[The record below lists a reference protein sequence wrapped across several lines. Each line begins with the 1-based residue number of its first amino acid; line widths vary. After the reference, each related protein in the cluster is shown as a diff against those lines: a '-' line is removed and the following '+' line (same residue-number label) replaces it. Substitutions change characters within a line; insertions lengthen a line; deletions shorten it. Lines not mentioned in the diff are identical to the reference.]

1 MQNARR
7 IFPVPKRGKPL
18 YQPTEADRTTVL
30 VMTAAGI
37 KQEDIAACIGT
48 KGIDPKTLR
57 KHSAHE
63 LSIGVAKVNALCAQ
77 MIVKAMQ
84 NGEAWA
90 PCFWAKT
97 RMGWRERSTHEH
109 QILDEHGQ
117 PLRAGVIIVLDGAA
131 DKALQPRDK

>member
-57 KHSAHE
+57 KHFAHE
-63 LSIGVAKVNALCAQ
+63 LSIGSAAAFSGCAATVIRETGCAVSLNA
-77 MIVKAMQ
+77 
-84 NGEAWA
+84 
-90 PCFWAKT
+90 
-97 RMGWRERSTHEH
+97 
-109 QILDEHGQ
+109 
-117 PLRAGVIIVLDGAA
+117 VLLA
-131 DKALQPRDK
+131 